1 MRYSQPGQ
9 RRLMSAMAG
18 VALAALVSM
27 SAATAAAAATT
38 AGTRRPMGSESG
50 SSASESCFP
59 NTPTT
64 GICTRVMSAPG
75 TEGPRY
81 EAEHIRAGTHRFRAG
96 LPSPP
101 AQCEFGSGQY
111 VVNPDRFTSCTDV
124 IWELFTYTHI
134 HGTTEITGS
143 MNLED
148 LQWNSYDA
156 LSLSWT
162 HGLLLTAYAGA
173 SGTLADGASAY
184 VKSQCDYRSNPCKV
198 TQNLGPKDTKLVHL
212 TPGSTLQDGW
222 TEKDTGKAASAAG
235 QVDVQKN
242 LGIKLL
248 GPPAP
253 HIPPWKFTDA
263 YLTGRCDSVVVGG
276 TPPHQSRTGC
286 VNQDFIPTMTLP
298 LSQYGA
304 SAAMIKW
311 AQDNLSGH
319 WGRRGEGQPLHRLL
333 NTDLQNDNY
342 KIICRDGSFTADPA
356 LTKALKP
363 FGDKDS
369 CDEFPFKSS
378 YESGAMKTG
387 WNGQPK
393 PYVTTGADCAQVIAV
408 QTDTKGKTEAQVWGG
423 VKTLATPTGTE
434 PCVRGHI
441 PYKLNVKVGG
451 KYSSFIGQA
460 RLVDKDPFWLSV
472 TG

>member
-1 MRYSQPGQ
+1 MRYNQPGQ
-9 RRLMSAMAG
+9 RRLMPAMAG

-27 SAATAAAAATT
+27 TATTAAAAATT
-38 AGTRRPMGSESG
+38 IGTQRPMGNESG
-50 SSASESCFP
+50 SSGGETCFP
-59 NTPTT
+59 DTATT
-64 GICTRVMSAPG
+64 GICTRVTSAPSTG
-75 TEGPRY
+75 GPRY
-81 EAEHIRAGTHRFRAG
+81 GAERIWGKTHRSRAG

-184 VKSQCDYRSNPCKV
+184 VKSQCDYRGNPCKV
-198 TQNLGPKDTKLVHL
+198 TQNLGPKDTKLIHL
-212 TPGSTLQDGW
+212 SPGSTLQDGW
-222 TEKDTGKAASAAG
+222 TEKDTGRAVSADG
-235 QVDVQKN
+235 EVDAQKN

-248 GPPAP
+248 GPPGP

-263 YLTGRCDSVVVGG
+263 YLTGRCDSVVVSG
-276 TPPHQSRTGC
+276 TPPNQSRTGC
-286 VNQDFIPTMTLP
+286 VNQDFIPTLSLP
-298 LSQYGA
+298 LPRYGA

-311 AQDNLSGH
+311 AQENLSGH
-319 WGRRGEGQPLHRLL
+319 WGLRGEGQPLHRLISSAQS
-333 NTDLQNDNY
+333 TNY
-342 KIICRDGSFTADPA
+342 RIICRTDWKASEA
-356 LTKALKP
+356 LNKALMPYK
-363 FGDKDS
+363 DKDS
-369 CDEFPFKSS
+369 CDEFPFKST

-387 WNGQPK
+387 VNGKPK
-393 PYVTTGADCAQVIAV
+393 PYVTTGANCAQVTAV
-408 QTDTKGKTEAQVWGG
+408 QTGKTGNEPEDWPKVSPIG
-423 VKTLATPTGTE
+423 TSSGTE

-441 PYKLNVKVGG
+441 PLKLNSGVGG
-451 KYSSFIGQA
+451 AYISFCNSNRI
-460 RLVDKDPFWLSV
+460 VDKDAFWVSV
-472 TG
+472 TS